1 MSIRSRLA
9 AIFGRFSWERPAWL
23 ARPSDPSKPG
33 AGQRFAA
40 FLKKRGPAIAFF
52 LAVAMVGGGVYVWK
66 ATRPPPPDLVT
77 LTAAAQAPSPPP
89 RRLRTEPVPKPNPL
103 VVVFSGSAAPLD
115 QLDKQVSAGVG
126 LSPAL
131 EGEWR
136 WVTERTLAFTPK
148 ADWPVGT
155 RFTVELA
162 PALVNRPNLVL
173 ETHELTVDT
182 QPFRASLDSLEFYQD
197 PTDPQVK
204 QVVGSFSF
212 NYPVDPASFEKQL
225 ELVSSPV
232 SNKAQLAPH
241 KFSVAYD
248 DLRFEAYVRSEALPM
263 PLEDHLAVLTLKK
276 GVKSEPKGGVLE
288 EELSRTVAVPGKG
301 SRFHVQSAQATIVR
315 SAEGDPDQV
324 LILTCTSP
332 VNEKRFGDAV
342 KVWVL
347 PKDKPKTKDSEAQ
360 KNYRWAAS
368 EVGPEVLKRSTR
380 LTLAQI
386 PGELEVGETHSFKLE
401 VAPGAQLFVRVEA
414 GVEAWGGYV
423 LPRPWE
429 DVVTV
434 PEYPRELR
442 IAHEGSVLSVTGDKK
457 LTVTSRGIPAFRVRL
472 SRIQPKDLNH
482 LVSQSSG
489 DFAHLALR
497 GSLSE
502 EDVSEIFTEVVNLDD
517 SNPRAAQYAAV
528 DFAPHLKEGSEQR
541 GLYFV
546 TVEAWNPKTNQ
557 VITQDSR
564 SDDEAPPPENAAEG
578 EGGEGYGAVDRG
590 GGGEGEGGEGDEG
603 EYGGEGG
610 EGEGNGYGQL
620 SDRRFVLLTDLGVIE
635 KVDAQLNHWVFVQS
649 FRTGT
654 PVADAQVEV
663 LAKNGTVVLRR
674 ATDGS
679 GTVTLPPL
687 TDLVREKTPVALVVR
702 EGGDVSF
709 LPLNRGDRTL
719 DLSRFDVGGVRN
731 KGKATA
737 LTAFAF
743 SDRGLYRPGET
754 AHLATLV
761 RAVDFSK
768 TMKGVPLL
776 LAVTDPRGLVVK
788 RQKAQL
794 DAYGFA
800 GLDLTPEERAPT
812 GSYTFTV
819 SLAEPGKSEVPLGS
833 TSFRVEEFL
842 PDRMR
847 MTTRFAGK
855 APGWLT
861 SSALDATVELTN
873 LFGTPAA
880 GHTVKGSFEL
890 RPYSPSFEKYP
901 DYQFFDPARAK
912 QSETQAV
919 NDAETDDAGHATFHL
934 DLSAWAQ
941 ASYVVSFYGEG
952 LELGGG
958 RGVSSMATVVVSPR
972 KYLLGSKADGDLGFV
987 KQGVK
992 RKVEVIAISPALEKI
1007 KVDKLKAVLVEQ
1019 RYVSVLTRDTS
1030 GSYRYQSVLKD
1041 VTRRSDALSVSEQGT
1056 TLELPSGEVGGFY
1069 LSVRDEADVELLRVP
1084 YSVAGEANVAKD
1096 LERNAELKV
1105 SLDKADYEPG
1115 ATITVQIT
1123 APYAGAGVITIERDK
1138 VYVHKPFKTTTTTSV
1153 QTIEVPQGLDANG
1166 YVHVAFVRAI
1176 DSPELYVSPL
1186 SYGVVPFS
1194 VSRKRN
1200 QLELSVTAEKLSRPG
1215 RPLTLRFKTD
1225 RPSKIAVFAA
1235 DEGILQVARYETPD
1249 PLSFF
1254 LAKRAL
1260 EVSTR
1265 QIVDQ
1270 LLPEFRLVHQK
1281 KEGGDGDL
1289 AEAMAATLN
1298 PFKRKVDKPAV
1309 YWSGIVEAGP
1319 QERTVT
1325 FDVPESFSGSL
1336 RIMAVAAA
1344 PDAMASAQTS
1354 TTIRGPFVVSPNVP
1368 TFLSPKDKL
1377 TVTAAIANNVEGSGD
1392 KAQVTVKLEPNAGF
1406 TVSGAAS
1413 QVLTIPEG
1421 KEAVAS
1427 FEVTA
1432 TEALGDGE
1440 LRFAVSGAKQE
1451 TTRTAHVSVRP
1462 PSAYLVATQAGTVKD
1477 KTVELKT
1484 TRRMFDQ
1491 LAKREVLVSLLPLGL
1506 SAGAIDYLENYPHL
1520 CSEQLTSRA
1529 VPALVFA
1536 RRPEWGYEPAKAKA
1550 ALTRAFDILAARQN
1564 EDGEFGYWAANSF
1577 VSQPLDVYITLV
1589 LTEAKERGQGGSP
1602 EVRQKA
1608 LQMLKRLAEAPLS
1621 DRWAA
1626 VLRAQALYVLARN
1639 EVVMPGPTAQL
1650 ADYLTR
1656 EKGPDLGFAYLAA
1669 TWALTNNT
1677 ERGNAVMGRFKLSDQ
1692 VVAEP
1697 EWYFDDASY
1706 QAQVLYLVSKHF
1718 PARLEEVG
1726 PKVLQRLAK
1735 SLSSPMQSLT
1745 TAQSL
1750 LALDAYATAMAGST
1764 QGALGRVTVEVQDD
1778 KGQWKPAP
1786 LAGGLAAEV
1795 RFDASA
1801 KAVRIAAT
1809 EGALVFYSLV
1819 EGGFDR
1825 DPPATA
1831 IKEGLELIHTVEDG
1845 SGKEVTRVALGDEVT
1860 LRVRTRSLS
1869 ERTLSQLALVD
1880 LLPSGFEVVLE
1891 GGADAQGL
1899 ARLVGGKST
1908 WQPTEVDAREDRVV
1922 FYGDVTPKVGELT
1935 YRIKAVARGTFVVPP
1950 AQLTG
1955 MYEPALRA
1963 RSTATTI
1970 TVE

>member
-9 AIFGRFSWERPAWL
+9 AIFGRLSWERPAWL
-23 ARPSDPSKPG
+23 ARQSDPSKPG
-33 AGQRFAA
+33 AGQRLGA
-40 FLKKRGPAIAFF
+40 FLKRSGPAIGFF
-52 LAVAMVGGGVYVWK
+52 LAVALVGGGVYVWK

-77 LTAAAQAPSPPP
+77 LTAAAQAPMPPA
-89 RRLRTEPVPKPNPL
+89 RRLRTEPPPKPNPL
-103 VVVFSGSAAPLD
+103 VVVFTGSAAPLD
-115 QLDKQVSAGVG
+115 VLNKPVTAGVS

-136 WVTERTLAFTPK
+136 WVTERTLSFTPK

-155 RFTVELA
+155 RFTVKLA
-162 PALVNRPNLVL
+162 PALVSRPNLVL
-173 ETHELTVDT
+173 ETRELTIDT
-182 QPFRASLDSLEFYQD
+182 QPFKATLASLEFYQD

-204 QVVGSFSF
+204 QVVGTFAF
-212 NYPVDPASFEKQL
+212 NYPVDAASFEKQL
-225 ELVSSPV
+225 ELVSFPV
-232 SNKAQLAPH
+232 SDKTQRAPH
-241 KFSVAYD
+241 RFSVAYD

-263 PLEDHLAVLTLKK
+263 PLEDHVAVLTLKK
-276 GVKSEPKGGVLE
+276 GATSEPKGGVLG
-288 EELSRTVAVPGKG
+288 EELTRTVAVPGKG
-301 SRFHVQSAQATIVR
+301 SRFHVRGAQATIVR

-324 LILTCTSP
+324 LILSCTSP

-342 KVWVL
+342 KAWVL
-347 PKDKPKTKDSEAQ
+347 PRDKPATKDTEAQ
-360 KNYRWAAS
+360 RNYRWAAS
-368 EVGPEVLKRSTR
+368 EVGPEVLKRATR
-380 LTLAQI
+380 LKLTQL
-386 PGELEVGETHSFKLE
+386 PGEQEVGDTHSFKFE
-401 VAPGAQLFVRVEA
+401 AAPGAQLFVRVEA

-423 LPRPWE
+423 LLRPSE
-429 DVVTV
+429 DVAEV

-442 IAHEGSVLSVTGDKK
+442 LAHEGSVLSVTGDKK

-497 GSLSE
+497 GSLTE
-502 EDVSEIFTEVVNLDD
+502 EDVSEIFTEVVKLDD

-528 DFAPHLKEGSEQR
+528 DFTPHLKDGGEQR

-546 TVEAWNPKTNQ
+546 DVEAWNPKTNQ

-564 SDDEAPPPENAAEG
+564 FDEAPPPESAGEGEG
-578 EGGEGYGAVDRG
+578 EGGEAVDRS
-590 GGGEGEGGEGDEG
+590 GGGEGEGGDVG
-603 EYGGEGG
+603 EAAGG

-649 FRTGT
+649 FRSGA

-674 ATDGS
+674 ATDGT
-679 GTVTLPPL
+679 GAVTLPPL
-687 TDLVREKTPVALVVR
+687 TDLTREKAPVALVVR

-709 LPLNRGDRTL
+709 LPLNRSDRTL

-754 AHLATLV
+754 AHLAALV
-761 RAVDFSK
+761 RAVDFAKS
-768 TMKGVPLL
+768 MKGVPLL
-776 LAVTDPRGLVVK
+776 LAVTDPRGLVMK
-788 RQKAQL
+788 RQKVQL
-794 DAYGFA
+794 DDYGFA
-800 GLDLTPEERAPT
+800 ALDVTPEERAPT
-812 GSYTFTV
+812 GSYSFTV
-819 SLAEPGKSEVPLGS
+819 SLAQPGRSEVPLGS

-842 PDRMR
+842 PDRLR
-847 MTTRFAGK
+847 MTTRFSGK
-855 APGWLT
+855 TSGWLA

-890 RPYSPSFEKYP
+890 RPYSPSFDRYP

-919 NDAETDDAGHATFHL
+919 SDAQTDDAGHAAFHL

-958 RGVSSMATVVVSPR
+958 RGVSSLASVVVSPR

-992 RKVEVIAISPALEKI
+992 RTVEIIAISPALEQI
-1007 KVDKLKAVLVEQ
+1007 KVDQLKAVTVEQ

-1041 VTRRSDALSVSEQGT
+1041 VTKRSDALSVSEKGAS
-1056 TLELPSGEVGGFY
+1056 LELPSGEVGGFY
-1069 LSVRDEADVELLRVP
+1069 LSVRDQADVELLRVP

-1105 SLDKADYEPG
+1105 SLDRPDYEPG
-1115 ATITVQIT
+1115 GTITVQIT

-1138 VYVHKPFKTTTTTSV
+1138 VYVHKSFKTTTTTSV

-1166 YVHVAFVRAI
+1166 YVQVAFVRAI

-1200 QLELSVTAEKLSRPG
+1200 QLELSVTAERLSRPG
-1215 RPLTLRFKTD
+1215 RPLTLHFKTD
-1225 RPSKIAVFAA
+1225 RPSKLAVFAA
-1235 DEGILQVARYETPD
+1235 DEGILQVAHYETPD

-1289 AEAMAATLN
+1289 EEATAATLN
-1298 PFKRKVDKPAV
+1298 PFKRKVDQPAV
-1309 YWSGIVEAGP
+1309 YWSGLVEAGP
-1319 QERTVT
+1319 QERTVS
-1325 FDVPESFSGSL
+1325 FEVPESFNGSL

-1354 TTIRGPFVVSPNVP
+1354 TTIRGPFVVSPNAP
-1368 TFLSPKDKL
+1368 TFLSPKDRL
-1377 TVTAAIANNVEGSGD
+1377 TVTAAIANNVDGSGD
-1392 KAQVTVKLEPNAGF
+1392 KAQVTVRLEPSAAF
-1406 TVSGAAS
+1406 TVNGAAS

-1432 TEALGDGE
+1432 TEVLGDGA
-1440 LRFAVSGAKQE
+1440 LRFAVSGARQE
-1451 TTRTAHVSVRP
+1451 VTRTAHVSVRP

-1484 TRRMFDQ
+1484 TRKLYDQ
-1491 LAKREVLVSLLPLGL
+1491 LATREVMVSLLPLGL
-1506 SAGAIDYLENYPHL
+1506 SAGAVDYLENYPHL

-1529 VPALVFA
+1529 VPALVFSK
-1536 RRPEWGYEPAKAKA
+1536 RPEWGYEPARARV

-1564 EDGEFGYWAANSF
+1564 EEGEFGYWAANSF
-1577 VSQPLDVYITLV
+1577 VSAPLDVYITLV
-1589 LTEAKERGQGGSP
+1589 LTEARERGQGGAP

-1608 LQMLKRLAEAPLS
+1608 LGMLKKLVEQPL
-1621 DRWAA
+1621 DDGWAA
-1626 VLRAQALYVLARN
+1626 FLRAEALYVLARN

-1656 EKGPDLGFAYLAA
+1656 EKAPDLASAYLAA
-1669 TWALTNNT
+1669 TYALTNNLD
-1677 ERGNAVMGRFKLSDQ
+1677 RGNALMSRFKLSDA
-1692 VVAEP
+1692 VVADP
-1697 EWYFDDASY
+1697 DWYFDEASY
-1706 QAQVLYLVSKHF
+1706 HAQVLYLVARHF
-1718 PARLEEVG
+1718 PARLDEVG
-1726 PKVLQRLAK
+1726 PKLLQRLAK
-1735 SLSSPMQSLT
+1735 SLSTPMQSLT
-1745 TAQSL
+1745 TGQSL
-1750 LALDAYATAMAGST
+1750 LALDAYATAMAAST
-1764 QGALGRVTVEVQDD
+1764 QGALGRVTVEVQDAS
-1778 KGQWKPAP
+1778 GQWKPAQ
-1786 LAGGLAAEV
+1786 LAGALAVKV
-1795 RFDASA
+1795 RFDGSA
-1801 KAVRIAAT
+1801 KAVRIAAS

-1845 SGKEVTRVALGDEVT
+1845 SGKEVSTVALGDEVT

-1869 ERTLSQLALVD
+1869 QRTLSQLALVD

-1891 GGADAQGL
+1891 GGSDAQGL
-1899 ARLVGGKST
+1899 ARLVGGRST

-1922 FYGDVTPKVGELT
+1922 FYGDVSPAVGELT
-1935 YRIKAVARGTFVVPP
+1935 YRLKAVARGTFVVPP
-1950 AQLTG
+1950 AQATG

-1963 RSTATTI
+1963 RSTAASI